1 MTKIKQFR
9 DPQLVTD
16 GSIVG
21 FYPREFYVFDNFAS
35 FQVDWHGHRW
45 PTSEHAYQAAHFF
58 ETAPELAEEIKQ
70 ARSAHDAYKIAKAN
84 ADKAPANWHDIKIG
98 IMEEIVRAKCEQNP
112 YVKQKLMESLDE
124 IIVEDSPKD
133 DFWGWGEK
141 RDGRNELGKIWMK
154 LREEIRNKEE
164 RNSTASNGID
174 NLIKIITDGDF
185 DENAPDFDEGKSWK
199 REAVRAILVGADGKV
214 ALMHARKYDYYKL
227 PGGGIEAGED
237 HEMALRRELLEEVG
251 AEARVMGEVGK
262 IEEKRAFADNMHQI
276 SYTYTAEVVG
286 ETGEN
291 DLDDG
296 ERAEDFQP
304 VWVGLD
310 EAIRLVKSGN
320 RTTDKGL
327 GQRFMAL
334 RDELFLREYKKQL
347 EENMKGENK

>member
-1 MTKIKQFR
+1 MTQTKGSF
-9 DPQLVTD
+9 DSQLATD
-16 GSIVG
+16 GSVVG
-21 FYPREFYVFDNFAS
+21 FYSREFYALNNFSS
-35 FQVDWHGHRW
+35 FQVDWRGYRW

-58 ETAPELAEEIKQ
+58 ETAPELVEEIRQ
-70 ARSAHDAYKIAKAN
+70 ARSAEEACEIAN
-84 ADKAPANWHDIKIG
+84 AHSDKDPENWQEIRVA
-98 IMEEIVRAKCEQNP
+98 IMEEIVRAKCQQNP
-112 YVKQKLMESLDE
+112 HVKQKLRETLDKL
-124 IIVEDSPKD
+124 IVEDSPKD